1 MPGCKIENECEVL
14 RKRNIKVDEIPDNE
28 KITNESIKK
37 KFKIS
42 RTFGNPWRIYKLQVN
57 GST

>member
-1 MPGCKIENECEVL
+1 MNVKVLYDTYQSEVL

-28 KITNESIKK
+28 KITNESIKE

-42 RTFGNPWRIYKLQVN
+42 RKFGNP
-57 GST
+57 